1 MTVFG
6 SLLLTDAIP
15 TVVEL
20 EKDQYTEFL
29 QLISDISIDIDSEN
43 LTINAD
49 LQRLEDLQSDTLL
62 EIRSQKLILDAD
74 ITATNTALQDQ
85 TTAVGRAL
93 SELRESNAN
102 GSLMLN
108 KTLTQGFG
116 MLNATLT
123 ELRKLE
129 SEEVNAIANVF
140 YSKLDNINR
149 VLGTINAFA
158 DTISTVLGVVDT
170 FLTTTQSG
178 LLTSQVTQ
186 QTTTNT
192 LLQEFITVFPA
203 KARAAVAETLWEVT
217 SIDMDVSDILFD
229 GCVYSPLGVGPIDCA
244 GVETT
249 ELVLNGVKMIATASA
264 PPGAEEAAVEPY
276 SPPQNRGPKTNQ
288 ASDE

>member
-1 MTVFG
+1 MIVFG

-49 LQRLEDLQSDTLL
+49 LQKLEDLQSDTIL
-62 EIRSQKLILDAD
+62 EIRSQKLILTAD
-74 ITATNTALQDQ
+74 
-85 TTAVGRAL
+85 
-93 SELRESNAN
+93 LRELQESNIDGFN
-102 GSLMLN
+102 MLN
-108 KTLTQGFG
+108 TTL
-116 MLNATLT
+116 N

-129 SEEVNAIANVF
+129 SEEVQAIANEF
-140 YSKLDNINR
+140 YSRLDNINR

-178 LLTSQVTQ
+178 LLTDQVTQ
-186 QTTTNT
+186 QTATNT

-203 KARAAVAETLWEVT
+203 KAVAAVAETFWEVT
-217 SIDMDVSDILFD
+217 SVDMDVSDILFD

-249 ELVLNGVKMIATASA
+249 ELILNGVKMIAVA
-264 PPGAEEAAVEPY
+264 PSLQTFVESETD
-276 SPPQNRGPKTNQ
+276 SPKGL
-288 ASDE
+288 E